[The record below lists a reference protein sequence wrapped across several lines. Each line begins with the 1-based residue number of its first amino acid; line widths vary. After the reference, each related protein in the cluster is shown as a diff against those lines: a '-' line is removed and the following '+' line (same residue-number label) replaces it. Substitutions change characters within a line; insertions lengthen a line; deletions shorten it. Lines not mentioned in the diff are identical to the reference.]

1 MLVKNQEWVGRELEI
16 GWQGTR
22 NRLVRNVASIANG
35 ATGRQDRN
43 LVSSISTWVASNFN
57 SSSRTIITI
66 YESVLEDVQSLKC
79 STNHVLNLYVR
90 HTSQPCTAFTM
101 CTLIDPLYLLEGLF
115 LSLVRFLSIILDSH
129 QLITLSSCTASQA
142 CCTLLDPLVSG
153 ILPSYHS

>member
-1 MLVKNQEWVGRELEI
+1 MYSETSYIETNTMYSETSCTETITMYLKHPILKQLPCI
-16 GWQGTR
+16 
-22 NRLVRNVASIANG
+22 LNVASITNG

-129 QLITLSSCTASQA
+129 
-142 CCTLLDPLVSG
+142 
-153 ILPSYHS
+153 